1 MVTHWPKCETDALVG
16 TLPNRLADIEMQ
28 TIGYT
33 LTQVLVG

>member
-1 MVTHWPKCETDALVG
+1 MVTHWPKFETDALVG
-16 TLPNRLADIEMQ
+16 TLPNTVADIAMQ